1 MDDDDAREL
10 RHLSAGVFGNRYRAE
25 LIAALAAADGQGVC
39 LSDLAQTRRVPAS
52 VYHPPVRTLIALG
65 LVERLAPTPGERRRW
80 YRSCGSAH
88 AWHSLAA
95 TVARLQEHQ
104 PPQAA

>member
-10 RHLSAGVFGNRYRAE
+10 RQLSAGVFGNRYRAE
-25 LIAALAAADGQGVC
+25 LIAALAAAGDRGIC
-39 LSDLAQTRRVPAS
+39 LSDLARARRVPAS

-65 LVERLAPTPGERRRW
+65 LVERLAPAAGDRRRW
-80 YRSCGSAH
+80 YRSCGSTH
-88 AWHSLAA
+88 TWHSLAA

-104 PPQAA
+104 PTQAA